1 MDVYVAGVQHLAE
14 RTRLCAEADRH
25 GFSVQFG
32 EATVQLHCGDHGTSR
47 IDATSS
53 LLSLIASRA

>member
-1 MDVYVAGVQHLAE
+1 MDVYVAGVQHFPE
-14 RTRLCAEADRH
+14 RTRLCAEADRN

-32 EATVQLHCGDHGTSR
+32 EATVQLNCGDHGTSR